1 MSSEPEEIDLTG
13 QNKQPNEKGVRLPN
27 VGTPEINMNE
37 ARLDLARNIL
47 LCLFIATM
55 LFGLITI
62 QPENIVKKE
71 MRDLFD
77 SLMKSIIPMSSL
89 IIGNYFG
96 SNKG

>member
-47 LCLFIATM
+47 LGLFI
-55 LFGLITI
+55 G
-62 QPENIVKKE
+62 
-71 MRDLFD
+71 
-77 SLMKSIIPMSSL
+77 
-89 IIGNYFG
+89 
-96 SNKG
+96 